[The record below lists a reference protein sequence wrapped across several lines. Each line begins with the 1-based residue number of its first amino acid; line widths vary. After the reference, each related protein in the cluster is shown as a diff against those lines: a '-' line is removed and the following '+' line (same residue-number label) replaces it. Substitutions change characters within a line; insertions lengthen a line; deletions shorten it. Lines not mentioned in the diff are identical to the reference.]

1 MTLLNSFDDRR
12 YFSRVLMAA
21 GAFSLFF
28 GWFFLVAG
36 IGIVFL
42 TLGLLL
48 IIVGVGLDWSRQAV
62 ILGALSFIVGCS
74 PILFLLAW
82 IALGLGNQ

>member
-1 MTLLNSFDDRR
+1 MTWLDSVDDRR
-12 YFSRVLMAA
+12 YFSRVLIAA

-48 IIVGVGLDWSRQAV
+48 IIVGVGLDWSRKAV
-62 ILGALSFIVGCS
+62 ILSALSFAVGCS
-74 PILFLLAW
+74 PIIFLLAW
-82 IALGLGNQ
+82 IALGLGKQ